1 MSLLSIKNKLENINT
16 KLIKLSAQRD
26 LKLEQLEEKQALLD
40 SELAERKKANKA
52 ALLLKAQAAETRKQA
67 LAHIQNMITPLIQ
80 DMYELGYGF
89 EFVYNENTEEIENKT
104 GFNIEPKIY
113 SNLEGER
120 IYTSIKDGRGGG
132 LAETTSVY
140 IRIAFL
146 KFNNYDGVI
155 ILDEAWSAVSADE
168 KMQSLCESLAKI
180 IQEMDLQVIL
190 ISHRAE
196 MFGKI
201 AQRIL
206 YVDKQNGKSTVY
218 PMRYDTILEKQ
229 KKLIFEN
236 GIES

>member
-1 MSLLSIKNKLENINT
+1 VSLSNIKHKLDRLNT

-26 LKLEQLEEKQALLD
+26 LKKEQLAEKESLLET
-40 SELAERKKANKA
+40 ELAERKVANKSG
-52 ALLLKAQAAETRKQA
+52 LFLKAQAAETRKQA

-80 DMYELGYGF
+80 DMYEEGYGF
-89 EFVYNENTEEIENKT
+89 EFVYNENLEEIENRT

-120 IYTSIKDGRGGG
+120 IYTSIRDGRGGG

-146 KFNNYDGVI
+146 KFNNYDGPI

-168 KMQSLCESLAKI
+168 KMTSLCESISKI
-180 IQEMDLQVIL
+180 IEEMDLQVIL
-190 ISHRAE
+190 ITHRAE
-196 MFGKI
+196 MFGKY
-201 AQRIL
+201 AKRIL

-218 PMRYDTILEKQ
+218 PIRYETILEKQ